1 VHCALKVENFTM
13 GYYTISGELG
23 QVGQTLSTGA
33 WRTKLPPIPMTL
45 VHVAATGSTD
55 DAGLTLQ
62 VQDDGADVLG
72 TAIDIAL
79 TATNGTWISKHFGG
93 TNDPIEIAGASVV
106 EVDIAAASSDTR
118 CQFVLTFLC

>member
-1 VHCALKVENFTM
+1 MAHETAADPHDAV
-13 GYYTISGELG
+13 Y
-23 QVGQTLSTGA
+23 
-33 WRTKLPPIPMTL
+33 
-45 VHVAATGSTD
+45 VAATGSTD

-72 TAIDIAL
+72 AAIDIAL

-106 EVDIAAASSDTR
+106 EVGIAAASE
-118 CQFVLTFLC
+118 